1 MEFTHKQVNDILT
14 QLLGIIPS
22 LRCRNESN
30 GRLTHSCNGKN
41 FRADSKTIFHPYFF
55 SQKEKRLSF

>member
-30 GRLTHSCNGKN
+30 GRLTHSCNGK
-41 FRADSKTIFHPYFF
+41 K
-55 SQKEKRLSF
+55 LSGGQ